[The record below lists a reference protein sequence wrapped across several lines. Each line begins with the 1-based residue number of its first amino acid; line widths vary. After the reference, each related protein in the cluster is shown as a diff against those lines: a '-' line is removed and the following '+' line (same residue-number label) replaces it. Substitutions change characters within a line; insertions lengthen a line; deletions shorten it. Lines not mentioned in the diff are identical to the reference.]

1 MKLLWYVM
9 TAFLRVLDITA
20 GMRTHSVVMA
30 DKEDIG
36 SNRKYLQSINIH
48 TG

>member
-1 MKLLWYVM
+1 M
-9 TAFLRVLDITA
+9 TAFLRVLDIMA
-20 GMRTHSVVMA
+20 GMRTHSAVVA
-30 DKEDIG
+30 DKEDMS